1 MTAELGLTVDFT
13 LSCVFLTPIKIH
25 SKGIDMKLQDQ
36 KTENENIKQLRSVLR
51 QLFPKKLFTN
61 IEQRESS
68 TWKIYLLAACGFLWM
83 ACHEKNLTDAFH
95 FVHKILFK
103 IFTTLTGLGTS
114 YQGFMD
120 QLGRYN
126 ARMMDVILPH
136 FQNLTKSKLK
146 NSWLTCG
153 FLLLGVDG
161 SRFPLAWTK
170 SLKEAFAPKKKKKET
185 KRKYKKRKKQYQK
198 KQTEKDRMKKSES
211 PQLWLTLLGHVGT
224 GLPYNWR
231 IGPSDSSERS
241 HALSLLPDLPKETLI
256 VADAGFIGYE
266 FWSSVMET
274 NTPFVIRVGGNVTLL
289 RQLGWAP
296 QEREDTVYLWPKGK
310 RDKKPLTLRLIRI
323 HDGRQPLCLV
333 TNLEEEELPV
343 DIALEVYRRRWGI
356 EVFFRTLKQTFD
368 RRKLR
373 SKGASNAPLELEW
386 SLVTLWGMSLIGEE
400 CVQKTGQEIGRTS
413 PARVLKS
420 FSDAIRDYRVDTES
434 REEELLIRLRKSI
447 RDDYERDSSKTNRE
461 YPRKSQKKK
470 LHEPVIEIASKIM
483 KMQAK
488 RRKVR
493 GMLP

>member
-1 MTAELGLTVDFT
+1 
-13 LSCVFLTPIKIH
+13 
-25 SKGIDMKLQDQ
+25 MKQQDQ
-36 KTENENIKQLRSVLR
+36 KIENKNIQQLRSILR
-51 QLFPKKLFTN
+51 QLFPKNLFKN
-61 IEQRESS
+61 IQQRESS
-68 TWKIYLLAACGFLWM
+68 TWKIYLLAGCAFLWM
-83 ACHEKNLTDAFH
+83 ACHEENLTDAFQ
-95 FVHKILFK
+95 FVRKILFK
-103 IFTTLTGLGTS
+103 IFTTLTDLGGS

-126 ARMMDVILPH
+126 ARMMDMILPH
-136 FQNLTKSKLK
+136 FQNLTKTKLK
-146 NSWLTCG
+146 NYWLTCG

-161 SRFPLAWTK
+161 SRFQLAWTK
-170 SLKEAFAPKKKKKET
+170 SLKEAFAPKKKKNET
-185 KRKYKKRKKQYQK
+185 KKRYKKRKNQYKK
-198 KQTEKDRMKKSES
+198 KQTQKDRLKKSES
-211 PQLWLTLLGHVGT
+211 PQLWLTLLWHVGT

-231 IGPSDSSERS
+231 VGPSDSSERE
-241 HALSLLPDLPKETLI
+241 HALSMLPNLPKEALI

-266 FWSSVMET
+266 FWSSVMAT

-289 RQLGWAP
+289 RQLGWST
-296 QEREDTVYLWPKGK
+296 QERKDTVYLWPKGK
-310 RDKKPLTLRLIRI
+310 RDKNPLTLRLIRI

-333 TNLEEEELPV
+333 TNLEAEKLSV
-343 DIALEVYRRRWGI
+343 NTALEVYRRRWGI

-400 CVQKTGQEIGRTS
+400 CVQKAGKEIGRTS

-420 FSDAIRDYRVDTES
+420 FSDAIRDYRVNTES

-447 RDDYERDSSKTNRE
+447 RDDYERNSSKTNRE

-470 LHEPVIEIASKIM
+470 LHEPVIEIASKFM

-488 RRKVR
+488 SRKVSVA
-493 GMLP
+493 LA